1 MRTERMNWPRRCPAF
16 RMAVVLVIGSLLSGC
31 VNHSFLQYE
40 PVSLDLDGNNELH
53 ISTYPAGY
61 PRTTSSIPFLYKTTR
76 GPESVFFQVFVR
88 DSRKKVGQNTHVESI
103 RIHSFSYRIDN
114 EAPVVLIADYGD
126 YFWMQDQPN
135 YNKGERKPVP
145 WVSGK
150 PIAIDISLTVNGK
163 DYALKTRMQPIVRK
177 SSALLLFDYLE

>member
-1 MRTERMNWPRRCPAF
+1 MRAKRLFRFRPGLAF
-16 RMAVVLVIGSLLSGC
+16 RMMVMLGTGSLLSGC
-31 VNHSFLQYE
+31 TDLRIPEYE
-40 PVSLDLDGNNELH
+40 PVAFDLDGKSELH
-53 ISTYPAGY
+53 ISTYSADY
-61 PRTTSSIPFLYKTTR
+61 PRTTSHIPFLYKIIR

-88 DSRKKVGQNTHVESI
+88 DRQKKAGPNTHIKSI
-103 RIHSFSYRIDN
+103 RIHSFSYQIED

-135 YNKGERKPVP
+135 YNKGERNPVP

-163 DYALKTRMQPIVRK
+163 DYAFKTGMQPIVSR
-177 SSALLLFDYLE
+177 SAGLILGKYLE

>member
-1 MRTERMNWPRRCPAF
+1 
-16 RMAVVLVIGSLLSGC
+16 MAVVLVIGSLLSGC
-31 VNHSFLQYE
+31 INHSSFEYE

-53 ISTYPAGY
+53 ITTYPAGY
-61 PRTTSSIPFLYKTTR
+61 PRTTSSIPFLNKRTR

-88 DSRKKVGQNTHVESI
+88 DRQKKFGPNTHIKSI
-103 RIHSFSYRIDN
+103 QIHSFSYQVDN
-114 EAPVVLIADYGD
+114 EAPLVLIADYGD

-163 DYALKTRMQPIVRK
+163 DYALKTRMQPIVSK
-177 SSALLLFDYLE
+177 SNHLLLLDSLE